1 MGFQTGG
8 PDLGTGVK
16 TAEESFDFLNFGV
29 ASGRE
34 LCYPIPHKEVGE
46 RGSLM
51 EMMEWGAARILALRK
66 HAGMTQSRFAQ
77 WLGVSIK
84 QVKYLEHQ
92 RRNPSG
98 PSRRLLDILAGQ
110 CRFNGTEGVTVLGAG
125 ASHLRPSSDKPD
137 SQTASVHPRDT
148 ARPLDNPAPKLE
160 ENKAPAKER
169 DSAVAVSPEVADDAF
184 VWR

>member
-1 MGFQTGG
+1 
-8 PDLGTGVK
+8 
-16 TAEESFDFLNFGV
+16 
-29 ASGRE
+29 
-34 LCYPIPHKEVGE
+34 
-46 RGSLM
+46 
-51 EMMEWGAARILALRK
+51 MEWGAARILALRK

-77 WLGVSIK
+77 WLGVSVK

-125 ASHLRPSSDKPD
+125 ASHLKPPLDKPN
-137 SQTASVHPRDT
+137 SQTAPVHSPDP
-148 ARPLDNPAPKLE
+148 AKPLDNPPPPDG
-160 ENKAPAKER
+160 ENKAPAKEE
-169 DSAVAVSPEVADDAF
+169 DSAVAVSPEVPDDAF